1 MFEDHYPGVLGQ
13 ILVVHAPY
21 AVHVLLKGLTPIL
34 PERITKRIRVVASAG
49 TPQLM
54 QELVD
59 PACLP
64 RFLGGDVEDKLFISR
79 PISTGGDNELS
90 VPAGS
95 NLERGVKLNK
105 GDMAAFGCNVAEG
118 FDISFSCRFEP
129 DANEADAASVMEV
142 CAPNRLK
149 GSEGGSFT
157 APCLGRLVLLFDN
170 SYSWLNPK
178 TITYELQSETPEPS
192 S

>member
-1 MFEDHYPGVLGQ
+1 
-13 ILVVHAPY
+13 
-21 AVHVLLKGLTPIL
+21 
-34 PERITKRIRVVASAG
+34 
-49 TPQLM
+49 
-54 QELVD
+54 
-59 PACLP
+59 
-64 RFLGGDVEDKLFISR
+64 
-79 PISTGGDNELS
+79 
-90 VPAGS
+90 
-95 NLERGVKLNK
+95 
-105 GDMAAFGCNVAEG
+105 
-118 FDISFSCRFEP
+118 
-129 DANEADAASVMEV
+129 MEV